1 MTDSLGAALETS
13 AANAGQVSP
22 GYATPWAA
30 PGVPLKAIKWMFQN
44 MLLCL
49 FVQMEPVSRLPMR
62 HAGKNCNIQH
72 YQENKSRM
80 VCIAEYSR
88 DCLKELRKTTGIAY
102 ESRQQGT
109 LQLFRSEQ
117 QYANAAKDIEV
128 LKEAGVPFE
137 LLEAKDFNES

>member
-1 MTDSLGAALETS
+1 
-13 AANAGQVSP
+13 
-22 GYATPWAA
+22 
-30 PGVPLKAIKWMFQN
+30 
-44 MLLCL
+44 
-49 FVQMEPVSRLPMR
+49 
-62 HAGKNCNIQH
+62 
-72 YQENKSRM
+72 M
-80 VCIAEYSR
+80 VRIAEYSR

-137 LLEAKDFNES
+137 LLEAKDLMKVEPALKYSSHKLTGGLRLPNDETGDCQLFTQHLAEMAKAAGVIFKFGVSIENWWLKQIKSQQSKPVKVWLKQTNM